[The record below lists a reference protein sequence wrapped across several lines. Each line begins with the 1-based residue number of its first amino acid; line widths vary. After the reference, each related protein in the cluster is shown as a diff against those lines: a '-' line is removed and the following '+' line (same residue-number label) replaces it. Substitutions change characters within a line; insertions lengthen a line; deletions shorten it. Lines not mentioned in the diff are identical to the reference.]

1 MHWPDSGVCEDG
13 QPVSMHAHVD
23 MVVCVC
29 VRAYAKAGW
38 TKGPGD
44 GQWGW
49 AVPDGAIG
57 GMVGEAVRDRKGCE
71 GR

>member
-1 MHWPDSGVCEDG
+1 MYVLTQRQGG
-13 QPVSMHAHVD
+13 Q
-23 MVVCVC
+23 
-29 VRAYAKAGW
+29 
-38 TKGPGD
+38 KGLGMA
-44 GQWGW
+44 QWGW